1 MANLGFF
8 QMLKKK
14 KELIPLIGFVG
25 FAGVGAV
32 VSSLYAFTK
41 SDVIVNKHGNPEPWE
56 HVDPTKPQKL
66 VSINQ
71 EWKPIEELEEV
82 RKVMK

>member
-14 KELIPLIGFVG
+14 RELIPLIGFVSL
-25 FAGVGAV
+25 AGVGAV
-32 VSSLYAFTK
+32 LSSLYAFTK
-41 SDVIVNKHGNPEPWE
+41 SDVIVNKKGNPEPWQ

-66 VSINQ
+66 VTINQ
-71 EWKPIEELEEV
+71 EWKPIEELEKV